1 MMIELER
8 VGKAYRSTEHRD
20 IPALHDIELT
30 IEAGEMVA
38 VTGPSGSGTTT
49 LLNVLSCLDLP
60 SEGRYRLDGADV
72 GRVSKRRLAKMR
84 GRLIGFVFQNFDLI
98 GKVSVQENVEL
109 PLLYRRAGV
118 RRRRARAAL
127 DRVGL
132 RGHYQDRPV
141 ELFAAQRQK
150 ALIARALINDPA
162 VLLDDEPTGDLDTA
176 SAMEVMELFAEL
188 NEAGRTIVYCTHD
201 EDVAGWAKRIIR
213 MRAGRI
219 VSDRP
224 NIPYRPHRQKPHLR
238 AV

>member
-1 MMIELER
+1 MIKLER
-8 VGKAYRSTEHRD
+8 VSKAYRSTERRD
-20 IPALHDIELT
+20 IPALHGIELCV
-30 IEAGEMVA
+30 EAGEMVA
-38 VTGPSGSGTTT
+38 VTGPSGSGTST
-49 LLNVLSCLDLP
+49 LLNVLSCLDPP
-60 SEGRYRLDGADV
+60 SDGRYLLDGFDV
-72 GRVSKRRLAKMR
+72 GRLSKRRLARVR

-98 GKVSVQENVEL
+98 PKSSVQENVEL

-162 VLLDDEPTGDLDTA
+162 VLLDDEPTGNLDPN
-176 SAMEVMELFAEL
+176 SATEIMELLVEL
-188 NEAGRTIVYCTHD
+188 NDAGRTIIYCTHD
-201 EDVAGWAKRIIR
+201 DDIAAWAGRIIR

-219 VSDRP
+219 VSDRR
-224 NIPYRPHRQKPHLR
+224 NVPYRPHRPPPRLR

>member
-8 VGKAYRSTEHRD
+8 VSKAYRSTEHRD
-20 IPALHDIELT
+20 IPALHGIELT

-38 VTGPSGSGTTT
+38 VTGPSGSGTST

-60 SEGRYRLDGADV
+60 TEGRYLLDGLDV
-72 GRVSKRRLAKMR
+72 GRISKRRLRKMR
-84 GRLIGFVFQNFDLI
+84 GRTIGFVFQNFELLA
-98 GKVSVQENVEL
+98 KASVQENVEL

-132 RGHYQDRPV
+132 RGHYDDRPV

-162 VLLDDEPTGDLDTA
+162 VLLDDEPTSDLDPA
-176 SAMEVMELFAEL
+176 SAIEVMKLFVEL
-188 NEAGRTIVYCTHD
+188 NDAGRTIVYCTHD
-201 EDVAGWAKRIIR
+201 DDVAAWAKRIIR
-213 MRAGRI
+213 MRAGRV
-219 VSDRP
+219 VSDRR
-224 NIPYRPHRQKPHLR
+224 NIPHRPDRPPPRLR

>member
-1 MMIELER
+1 MIQLER
-8 VGKAYRSTEHRD
+8 VSKAYRSTEHRD
-20 IPALHDIELT
+20 IPALHGIELT

-38 VTGPSGSGTTT
+38 VMGPSGSGTST

-60 SEGRYRLDGADV
+60 TEGRYLLDGV
-72 GRVSKRRLAKMR
+72 NVCRISKRRLAKLR

-98 GKVSVQENVEL
+98 PKASVLENVEL
-109 PLLYRRAGV
+109 PLLYRRKGV

-132 RGHYQDRPV
+132 RGHYEDRPI

-162 VLLDDEPTGDLDTA
+162 VLLDDEPTSDLDTA
-176 SAMEVMELFAEL
+176 SAIEIMELFVEL
-188 NEAGRTIVYCTHD
+188 NEAGRTIIYCTHD
-201 EDVAGWAKRIIR
+201 DEVAAWAKRIIR
-213 MRAGRI
+213 IHAGRI
-219 VSDRP
+219 VSDRS
-224 NIPYRPHRQKPHLR
+224 NVPYRPGRPPPRLR